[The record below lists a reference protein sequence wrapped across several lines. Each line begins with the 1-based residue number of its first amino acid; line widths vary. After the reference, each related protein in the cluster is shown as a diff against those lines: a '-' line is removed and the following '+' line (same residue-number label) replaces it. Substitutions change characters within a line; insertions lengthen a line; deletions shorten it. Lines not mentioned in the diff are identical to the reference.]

1 MNRYAPGGDIY
12 ETISAQYGRA
22 AADRVWK
29 AQESGRSGA
38 VAEALA
44 EIRFGRPLDESTGS
58 IFLEQITT
66 DPFAAPLGSLNTGL
80 GTVLGSAIKGLF
92 KNPWVLLV
100 LVVGG
105 VIYFWPIV
113 GPFVK
118 GLLKR
123 R

>member
-1 MNRYAPGGDIY
+1 MNRYAPGGDLY
-12 ETISAQYGRA
+12 EALAEKYGRA
-22 AADRVWK
+22 AADRVWQ

-38 VAEALA
+38 VAEVLA
-44 EIRFGRPLDESTGS
+44 ELRYGKPLEESTGS
-58 IFLEQITT
+58 LFWQQITT
-66 DPFAAPLGSLNTGL
+66 DPLAAPLASANAGL

-105 VIYFWPIV
+105 AIYFWPIV